1 MCGLGYQNNLLE
13 KDTMAQKKKTWTE
26 KILDKVEYLGNKL
39 PDPIVMFMGLM
50 FLILISSFFA
60 GLFNIQA
67 TNPTTGETIKAV
79 NLLSSEGIVKILTES
94 IDNFSAFPPLGMVL
108 VVMIG
113 IGMADKT
120 GYFEA
125 MMKRTIE
132 VAPKKLILPT
142 IILVGIIGNVAGEAA
157 PVILPPIAAMVMLK
171 LGYHPFAGLVMAYAA
186 TLGAFSANLLLG
198 MGDTLPAS
206 FTEPAARLIDP
217 DYTANI
223 AMNYYFMIASAVVL
237 LPVIYFVTTKITI
250 PRLGPYKGQ
259 AMNEESL
266 KKDEISALRWA
277 NVSIVIT
284 IIMFLFLTLPA
295 NGILRNP
302 ETGSIINESPFMDS
316 VVFIITILFFVP
328 GLVYGLRVKKI
339 QSTKDF
345 GNILSDAM
353 GTMGSY
359 IVLVFFAAQML
370 AFFNWSNLG
379 PIIAIKGANILQ
391 SLNIS
396 GLPLIIGFLI
406 LAGMINILIGSASAK
421 WAILAPV
428 FVPMFM
434 LLGYDPA
441 FTQMVY
447 RIGDSFTNP
456 ITPMLPYLPLLLAFA
471 KKYEK
476 DVKLGKLISNL
487 LPYTVI
493 LFVVWTIILIIWYLL
508 GLPLGPGG
516 DIYL

>member
-1 MCGLGYQNNLLE
+1 MGR
-13 KDTMAQKKKTWTE
+13 QKKNFTE
-26 KILDKVEYLGNKL
+26 RVLDRVEYLGNKL
-39 PDPIVMFMGLM
+39 PDPIVMFIGLM
-50 FLILISSFFA
+50 FLILIGSFLGA
-60 GLFNIQA
+60 LFKLQA
-67 TNPTTGETIKAV
+67 TNPATGETIKAV
-79 NLLSSEGIVKILTES
+79 NLLSGEGIKRILTES
-94 IDNFSAFPPLGMVL
+94 IDNFSAFPPVGMVL

-113 IGMADKT
+113 IGMAERT

-125 MMKRTIE
+125 IMKRTIE

-142 IILVGIIGNVAGEAA
+142 IILVGIIGNVAGDAA
-157 PVILPPIAAMVMLK
+157 PVVLPPIAAMVMIK

-198 MGDTLPAS
+198 MGDALVAG
-206 FTEPAARLIDP
+206 FTESGARLIDP
-217 DYTANI
+217 GYTANI
-223 AMNYYFMIASAVVL
+223 AMNYYFIAASALLL

-250 PRLGPYKGQ
+250 PRLGNYEGK
-259 AMNEESL
+259 SL
-266 KKDEISALRWA
+266 KNDSLSKDETSALRWA
-277 NVSIVIT
+277 NGAM
-284 IIMFLFLTLPA
+284 IMTVLLFLIMLIPKK
-295 NGILRNP
+295 GLLRNA

-328 GLVYGLRVKKI
+328 GLVYGLRAKTIRSSKE
-339 QSTKDF
+339 F
-345 GNILSDAM
+345 GHILSESM

-370 AFFNWSNLG
+370 AYFNWSNLG
-379 PIIAIKGANILQ
+379 PIIAIKGANVLQ
-391 SLNIS
+391 DLDVH
-396 GLPLIIGFLI
+396 GLPLIIGFVI
-406 LAGMINILIGSASAK
+406 LAGMVNILIGSASAK

-441 FTQMVY
+441 FTQMIY

-456 ITPMLPYLPLLLAFA
+456 IAPMLPYLPLLLAFA

-476 DVKLGKLISNL
+476 DVGLGILISNL

-493 LFVVWTIILIIWYLL
+493 LFVVWTTFLIIWYLL
-508 GLPLGPGG
+508 GIPVGPDG